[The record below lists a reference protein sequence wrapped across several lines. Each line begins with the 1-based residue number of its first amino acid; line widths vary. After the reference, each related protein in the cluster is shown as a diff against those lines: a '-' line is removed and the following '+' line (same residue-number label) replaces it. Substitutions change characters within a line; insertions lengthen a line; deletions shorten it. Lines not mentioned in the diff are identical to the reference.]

1 MPVPRPYLPEKDLG
15 NEGHSSTQASCLRQ
29 SKNKLM
35 LSAAIVF
42 VFIIAQFIGKKN
54 QINIAENSACAFS
67 HEDVCIYKCNMIKF

>member
-1 MPVPRPYLPEKDLG
+1 MPVPRPYRPEKDPG
-15 NEGHSSTQASCLRQ
+15 NEGHSSTQASCLGQ

-54 QINIAENSACAFS
+54 QINILLRTVHVHLVMKMFVFINAT
-67 HEDVCIYKCNMIKF
+67 